1 VLGIWPTFTNPQSL
15 PSGPSHLPM
24 LCRLLVNNEDD
35 SPWGTELLILII
47 IMVSISLFRLAATH
61 LIASSNVSNSVT

>member
-1 VLGIWPTFTNPQSL
+1 
-15 PSGPSHLPM
+15 M
-24 LCRLLVNNEDD
+24 LCKLLVNNEDD

-47 IMVSISLFRLAATH
+47 IVVSISLFRLAATH